1 MNSRLRTPRGILGIE
16 ASNPGI
22 KVVQRD
28 QALPQL
34 LGLEERRI
42 GLQAAEEGV
51 QIVVAFDFTL
61 ARNHARSG

>member
-1 MNSRLRTPRGILGIE
+1 MGIRTPRGILRIE
-16 ASNPGI
+16 TSKSCI

-34 LGLEERRI
+34 LGLKERRI
-42 GLQAAEEGV
+42 GLQAAKQGV

-61 ARNHARSG
+61 ARNRAGIG